1 MKEKLQNFTNEVK
14 EKFNGVIDWCGEHY
28 DAVAAMGLFI
38 MAEAVVVYFFTATVA
53 IVQGI
58 IRK

>member
-1 MKEKLQNFTNEVK
+1 MKEKMQNFTNEVK
-14 EKFNGVIDWCGEHY
+14 EKFNKVIEWCGEHY
-28 DAVAAMGLFI
+28 DAVSTIGLFI
-38 MAEAVVVYFFTATVA
+38 MAEAVATYFFTVTVA